1 MSARFEQ
8 WTRAKLGEYVERDGE
23 TWVTVTVPVDS
34 VRHDP
39 RADVIAALTPGVVHF
54 KTAIEGPL
62 LDGPAAPVPT
72 VSAPMVVTEV
82 DRERGFITVDGDPKT
97 EIVDA
102 PTAPKRRKRK

>member
-39 RADVIAALTPGVVHF
+39 RADVITLLMPPRLPSASGSYHFEAPSHAALR
-54 KTAIEGPL
+54 EG
-62 LDGPAAPVPT
+62 AAAERALVFDHALAQESDATSAHSAT
-72 VSAPMVVTEV
+72 V
-82 DRERGFITVDGDPKT
+82 
-97 EIVDA
+97 
-102 PTAPKRRKRK
+102 PTAPKRKRGKR